1 MHPDRIAKI
10 KKQNYLAQISSGII
24 KRPKISRADLSTG
37 VAKLGERA
45 REMVS
50 LGLYEIVEDGDAENR
65 GEAP

>member
-24 KRPKISRADLSTG
+24 KRPKISRTDLSTG
-37 VAKLGERA
+37 IGKLSEQS
-45 REMVS
+45 REMVA
-50 LGLYEIVEDGDAENR
+50 LGLYDLVEECDAENR

>member
-24 KRPKISRADLSTG
+24 KRPKISRADLATG
-37 VAKLGERA
+37 IAKLGEQA

-50 LGLYEIVEDGDAENR
+50 LGLYEIVEDNDGTANH
-65 GEAP
+65 